1 MPDRLLVADDSL
13 TIQRV
18 IELAFA
24 NESIDVVAA
33 SSGEDAIRK
42 INERPPTIVLADT
55 RMPDRSGYE
64 IAEFVAS
71 IPRGDQIPVVLM
83 SGAFEPV
90 DDRRARAAGCETV
103 LVKPF
108 DPAVLV
114 KTVHELLGHTA
125 EPAAAGSVATLAD
138 AAKPASREGSA
149 AMAEPA
155 GEADLVWPVKDDIT
169 DSPAVGAPAAGT
181 GAVAVSAVA
190 PSTSTA
196 ASETADPAR
205 TREAASTL
213 AVTDELVDRLATRV
227 IARLSDRLVRD
238 VTTKVVGEVA
248 ERLVAEEIERLKRK
262 LR

>member
-1 MPDRLLVADDSL
+1 MPERLLVADDSL

-18 IELAFA
+18 VELAFA
-24 NESIDVVAA
+24 NENIDVVAA
-33 SSGEDAIRK
+33 SSGEDAIRQ
-42 INERPPTIVLADT
+42 IDERPPAIVLADT

-64 IAEFVAS
+64 IAEFVSS
-71 IPRGDQIPVVLM
+71 IPTGDQIPVVLM

-108 DPAVLV
+108 DPTVLV

-125 EPAAAGSVATLAD
+125 EPVAAGFVEALAD
-138 AAKPASREGSA
+138 AAESASGAGA
-149 AMAEPA
+149 ASMATPA
-155 GEADLVWPVKDDIT
+155 GEADLVWPVKDEIT
-169 DSPAVGAPAAGT
+169 GSPAVRAPAAGT
-181 GAVAVSAVA
+181 GAVAVSAS
-190 PSTSTA
+190 STSSA
-196 ASETADPAR
+196 ASEAVDAAR

-227 IARLSDRLVRD
+227 IARLSDRVVRD

-248 ERLVAEEIERLKRK
+248 ERLVTEEIERLKRK
-262 LR
+262 LQ

>member
-1 MPDRLLVADDSL
+1 MPERLLVADDSL

-18 IELAFA
+18 VELAFA
-24 NESIDVVAA
+24 NENIDVVAA
-33 SSGEDAIRK
+33 SSGEDAIRQ
-42 INERPPTIVLADT
+42 IDERPPAIVLADT

-64 IAEFVAS
+64 IAEFVSS
-71 IPRGDQIPVVLM
+71 IPTGDQIPVVLM

-108 DPAVLV
+108 DPTVLV

-125 EPAAAGSVATLAD
+125 ESASGEGAASMAT
-138 AAKPASREGSA
+138 
-149 AMAEPA
+149 PA
-155 GEADLVWPVKDDIT
+155 GEADLVWPVKDEIT
-169 DSPAVGAPAAGT
+169 GSPAVGAPAAGT
-181 GAVAVSAVA
+181 GAVAVSAS
-190 PSTSTA
+190 STSTA
-196 ASETADPAR
+196 ASEAVDAAR

-227 IARLSDRLVRD
+227 IARLSDRVVRD

-248 ERLVAEEIERLKRK
+248 ERLVTEEIERLKRK
-262 LR
+262 LQ